1 MSGKKHYHPA
11 PPGWRH
17 EPLKIGHRTYCGAWR
32 RSTGGRPCMQPP
44 VAGTT
49 VCRMHGAGGGP
60 KTDEGRAR
68 ISAAVKAAWQRWR
81 KERSLPST
89 WRYGKTW
96 LSRRKRET
104 AADWLARHGEG
115 SS

>member
-17 EPLKIGHRTYCGAWR
+17 EPLKIGQRIYCGAWARSRGR
-32 RSTGGRPCMQPP
+32 RCRQAP
-44 VAGTT
+44 VDGTT

-60 KTDEGRAR
+60 KTDEGKAR
-68 ISAAVKAAWQRWR
+68 ISAVVAASWARWR
-81 KERSLPST
+81 AERGLPED
-89 WRYGKTW
+89 WRYVQ
-96 LSRRKRET
+96 SRRRGGRQT
-104 AADWLARHGEG
+104 AAQWLAANKPEEP